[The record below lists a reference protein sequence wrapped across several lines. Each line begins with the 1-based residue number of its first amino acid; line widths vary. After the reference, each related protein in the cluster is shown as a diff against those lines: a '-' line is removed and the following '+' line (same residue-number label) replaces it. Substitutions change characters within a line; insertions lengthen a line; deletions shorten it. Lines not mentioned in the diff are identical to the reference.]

1 MEVSIKIEDCLSK
14 DEIKDIAKEQ
24 IACAIREKFRKES
37 DIERI
42 ITNLSYEFLFNAVS
56 ESVGEDAFEKIK
68 GKVAELLEDDSHIRY
83 CLWRK
88 KDAWGNE
95 ESPAITIL
103 NKAIEDNRGL
113 IENRVFE
120 MVSNYDFNEAKDEIY
135 SVVCN
140 AIEKKLFGE

>member
-1 MEVSIKIEDCLSK
+1 MEATINIEDYLSK
-14 DEIKDIAKEQ
+14 EEIKDIAKEQ
-24 IACAIREKFRKES
+24 IACAIREKFKKES

-42 ITNLSYEFLFNAVS
+42 ITNLSYEFLFKAVS
-56 ESVGEDAFEKIK
+56 ESVGEDAFERIR
-68 GKVAELLEDDSHIRY
+68 GKVTELLEDDSHIRY

-88 KDAWGNE
+88 KDAWENE

-120 MVSNYDFNEAKDEIY
+120 MVSNYDFNETKDEIY

-140 AIEKKLFGE
+140 AIEKQLFGK

>member
-1 MEVSIKIEDCLSK
+1 MEVSIKIEDYLSE
-14 DEIKDIAKEQ
+14 DEIRDIAKEQ

-42 ITNLSYEFLFNAVS
+42 ITNLSYEFLFKAVS
-56 ESVGEDAFEKIK
+56 DSVGEDAFEKIK

-88 KDAWGNE
+88 KDAWKNE